1 MPLTFLSTDYY
12 TDDNTFDSIFPA
24 HIQDLSRVH
33 WTPLAVAKIAASFL
47 ASFEGVKIVDIG
59 SGIGKFCLAG
69 ANYYPGA
76 EFYGIEQRKDLV
88 EYAMVA
94 KEKHG
99 VENAHFIHGNL
110 LHQSLE
116 NYDNVYFYNSFCENL
131 RSSAS
136 IDHTIELSPK
146 LYVLYTT
153 HLRKLLN
160 DKPKGTRLVTYHS
173 LNAEIPSSYEMVASY
188 MGKTL
193 KMWIKK

>member
-1 MPLTFLSTDYY
+1 MPLTFLSPDYY
-12 TDDNTFDSIFPA
+12 IDDNTFDSIFPA
-24 HIQDLSRVH
+24 HIQELSRVH

-59 SGIGKFCLAG
+59 SGIGKFCLVG
-69 ANYYPGA
+69 ANYYPSA
-76 EFYGIEQRKDLV
+76 QFYGIEQRKDLV
-88 EYAMVA
+88 EYAAIA

-99 VENAHFIHGNL
+99 VENVHFIHANL

-116 NYDNVYFYNSFCENL
+116 DYDNVYFYNSFCENL

-136 IDHTIELSPK
+136 IDNTIALSPE
-146 LYVLYTT
+146 LYILYTA
-153 HLRKLLN
+153 HLRKLLSN
-160 DKPKGTRLVTYHS
+160 KPKGTRLVTFHS

-188 MGKTL
+188 MERKL